1 MLIRRHPPKNL
12 ARSHTGFSVG
22 RRFHL
27 HPQPVVGAKLA
38 RDSGGSASGDV
49 GCAAAIASKLAPTL
63 GSRLAADFTSTRNPL
78 WEQSLLAIAVDQ
90 LVVMLAVPPPSRAS
104 SLPHWVLG
112 WPQIS
117 HPPPIPCGS
126 ELARDSGGSASGDV
140 GCAAA
145 FASKPAPT
153 LGSRLAADFTST
165 RNPLWEQSLLAIAV
179 DQLVVM
185 LAVPP
190 PSRASPLPH
199 WVLGWPQISHPPA
212 TRCGSKACSR

>member
-1 MLIRRHPPKNL
+1 MPAHTAGFFLLIRRHPPKNL
-12 ARSHTGFSVG
+12 ARSHIGFSVG

-49 GCAAAIASKLAPTL
+49 GCAAAIASK
-63 GSRLAADFTSTRNPL
+63 
-78 WEQSLLAIAVDQ
+78 
-90 LVVMLAVPPPSRAS
+90 
-104 SLPHWVLG
+104 
-112 WPQIS
+112 
-117 HPPPIPCGS
+117 
-126 ELARDSGGSASGDV
+126 
-140 GCAAA
+140 
-145 FASKPAPT
+145 PAPT
-153 LGSRLAADFTST
+153 LGSRLAADFTSA

-199 WVLGWPQISHPPA
+199 WVLGWPQISPPPA

>member
-1 MLIRRHPPKNL
+1 MYRRL
-12 ARSHTGFSVG
+12 REQARSHTGFSVG

-49 GCAAAIASKLAPTL
+49 GCAAAIASKLCSHTGFSVGRRFHIHHHSPVGASLLAIAVDQLVVMLAVPPPSRASPLPHWVL
-63 GSRLAADFTSTRNPL
+63 GWPRISPSARNPL

-104 SLPHWVLG
+104 PLP
-112 WPQIS
+112 
-117 HPPPIPCGS
+117 
-126 ELARDSGGSASGDV
+126 
-140 GCAAA
+140 
-145 FASKPAPT
+145 

-199 WVLGWPQISHPPA
+199 WVLGWP
-212 TRCGSKACSR
+212 

>member
-1 MLIRRHPPKNL
+1 MLAGPSPPCSEARSNLRHLLPAHTAGFFLLIRRHPPK
-12 ARSHTGFSVG
+12 
-22 RRFHL
+22 
-27 HPQPVVGAKLA
+27 PVVGA
-38 RDSGGSASGDV
+38 
-49 GCAAAIASKLAPTL
+49 
-63 GSRLAADFTSTRNPL
+63 
-78 WEQSLLAIAVDQ
+78 SLLAIAVDQ
-90 LVVMLAVPPPSRAS
+90 LVVMLDVPPPSRAS

-153 LGSRLAADFTST
+153 LGSRLAADFTSA

-199 WVLGWPQISHPPA
+199 WVLGWPQISPPPA